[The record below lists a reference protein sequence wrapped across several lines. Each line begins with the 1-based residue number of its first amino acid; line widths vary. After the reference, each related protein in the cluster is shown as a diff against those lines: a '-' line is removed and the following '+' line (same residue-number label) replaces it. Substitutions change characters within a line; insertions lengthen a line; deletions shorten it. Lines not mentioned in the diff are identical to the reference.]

1 MLITKVRN
9 SYLKGEK
16 YGCQILLTPTSYLYG
31 NTIMMK
37 PIKLPSKT
45 EFEKEL
51 KEAGKWA
58 KSVGYEEDD
67 VSGDKDLLDLKK
79 FEGIE
84 IVTAKEFY
92 EKYVK

>member
-37 PIKLPSKT
+37 PIKLLSKT

-51 KEAGKWA
+51 KEAEKWA

-67 VSGDKDLLDLKK
+67 VN
-79 FEGIE
+79 E
-84 IVTAKEFY
+84 IVKSVRKKKRT
-92 EKYVK
+92 

>member
-1 MLITKVRN
+1 
-9 SYLKGEK
+9 
-16 YGCQILLTPTSYLYG
+16 
-31 NTIMMK
+31 MMK

-51 KEAGKWA
+51 KEAEKWA

-92 EKYVK
+92 EKYVKWYALC

>member
-1 MLITKVRN
+1 
-9 SYLKGEK
+9 
-16 YGCQILLTPTSYLYG
+16 
-31 NTIMMK
+31 MK